1 VTIKYIFSINAGRS
15 GSDYLTE
22 LLSKAVDTV
31 SVHEGAP
38 AMIGS
43 PMQQFNEGDETALR
57 ALMPVKMK
65 QIQNKS
71 GRGKRIYCETNTSYI
86 KGWGYLFPDQY
97 APQDEIGVVILQRD
111 VEKTAYSILRIHE
124 VPGTSEWSRA
134 WWLTPGARRNLSQPP
149 KNANPYDLCKWYV
162 EEVRLRA
169 EEYKER
175 FPYITYVECDLEQLN
190 DRDFILEMF
199 AILGLVPS
207 PKLEDV
213 VGKPL
218 NLRNEW
224 PRPSLEELLAPSPY
238 PSADSLK
245 EVEREAL
252 VAEMVAHLH
261 NCRVREIATMEP
273 NYSQG
278 GTLFDAAIGVVA
290 RAEHELE
297 EAFQYALKFTETEWV
312 LILEFLHSVNPHDVW
327 FVTALRSPPPGLVY
341 RYDLNITP
349 SIGIFVRRLGPLAIL
364 KALWM
369 TAGHLFG
376 RDYTHYTT
384 Q

>member
-1 VTIKYIFSINAGRS
+1 
-15 GSDYLTE
+15 
-22 LLSKAVDTV
+22 
-31 SVHEGAP
+31 
-38 AMIGS
+38 MIGS
-43 PMQQFNEGDETALR
+43 PMQQFNEGDDTALR

-65 QIQNKS
+65 QIRGKS
-71 GRGKRIYCETNTSYI
+71 RHGKRIYCETNTSYI

-97 APQDEIGVVILQRD
+97 ASQDEIGVVILQRD
-111 VEKTAYSILRIHE
+111 LEKTAYSILRIHE
-124 VPGTSEWSRA
+124 APGTSEWSRM

-149 KNANPYDLCKWYV
+149 KDANPYDLCKWYV
-162 EEVRLRA
+162 EEIQLRA

-175 FPYITYVECDLEQLN
+175 FPYITYVECDLEHLN
-190 DRDFILEMF
+190 DLDSVLEMF
-199 AILGLVPS
+199 EVFDLVPS
-207 PKLEDV
+207 PGLEDV

-224 PRPSLEELLAPSPY
+224 PRSSLEELLAPSPY

-245 EVEREAL
+245 KVERDAL

-261 NCRVREIATMEP
+261 NYKAREIATMEP

-278 GTLFDAAIGVVA
+278 STLFDAAIGVVA

-297 EAFQYALKFTETEWV
+297 ETFQYALKFTETEWV
-312 LILEFLHSVNPHDVW
+312 LIFEFLHAINPHDVW
-327 FVTALRSPPPGLVY
+327 FVTALRSPSPGLVY
-341 RYDLNITP
+341 SYDLNIIP

-369 TAGHLFG
+369 TAEHLFG

>member
-1 VTIKYIFSINAGRS
+1 
-15 GSDYLTE
+15 
-22 LLSKAVDTV
+22 
-31 SVHEGAP
+31 
-38 AMIGS
+38 MIGS
-43 PMQQFNEGDETALR
+43 PMQKFNEGDEAALR
-57 ALMPVKMK
+57 ALMTAKMK
-65 QIQNKS
+65 QIRNKS
-71 GRGKRIYCETNTSYI
+71 RRGKRIYCETNTSYI
-86 KGWGYLFPDQY
+86 KGWGYLLPDQY
-97 APQDEIGVVILQRD
+97 VPQDEIGVVILQRD
-111 VEKTAYSILRIHE
+111 VEETAYSLLRIHE
-124 VPGTSEWSRA
+124 VPGTSEWSRT
-134 WWLTPGARRNLSQPP
+134 WWLTPGARRNLSKPS
-149 KNANPYDLCKWYV
+149 KDANPYDLCKWYV

-190 DRDFILEMF
+190 DRDFVLEMF
-199 AILGLVPS
+199 EVFGLVPS
-207 PKLEDV
+207 PELEGG

-224 PRPSLEELLAPSPY
+224 PRSPLEELLAPPSY

-252 VAEMVAHLH
+252 VAKMVAYLH
-261 NCRVREIATMEP
+261 NYKTREIAMMEP
-273 NYSQG
+273 NHSQG

-312 LILEFLHSVNPHDVW
+312 LIFEFLHSINPHDVW
-327 FVTALRSPPPGLVY
+327 FVAVLRSPPPGLAY
-341 RYDLNITP
+341 SYDLNIIP
-349 SIGIFVRRLGPLAIL
+349 SIGIFIRRLGPLAML